1 MLLGKEGYYNMQIY
15 KLAEAGHS
23 DREVSGLRCH
33 PDVYRLT
40 LRL

>member
-23 DREVSGLRCH
+23 DRGTWSQMSS
-33 PDVYRLT
+33 
-40 LRL
+40 